1 MIFQFKK
8 DLPNVNERKLECNKI
23 RTQCPDKI
31 PIILEK
37 DPKCDIKTLEKT
49 KFLVP
54 LAFKTSQFILMI
66 RQKFKIPET
75 QAFYLLVDG
84 KHSLTGEGLMAEI
97 YDKFK
102 DKEDGFVY
110 ISYSS
115 ELTWG

>member
-54 LAFKTSQFILMI
+54 
-66 RQKFKIPET
+66 
-75 QAFYLLVDG
+75 
-84 KHSLTGEGLMAEI
+84 
-97 YDKFK
+97 
-102 DKEDGFVY
+102 
-110 ISYSS
+110 
-115 ELTWG
+115 

>member
-37 DPKCDIKTLEKT
+37 DPHCNIEPLDKT

-54 LAFKTSQFILMI
+54 LAFKSNQFTLMI
-66 RQKFKIPET
+66 RKKFNLPEA
-75 QAFYLLVDG
+75 QAFYLLADG
-84 KHSLTGEGLMAEI
+84 KHTITGYSLMSEVYEK
-97 YDKFK
+97 YK
-102 DKEDGFVY
+102 DKEDGFLYV
-110 ISYSS
+110 SYSS